1 MTISNQYQYP
11 WEIPL
16 PLTKRISRKLRKLTG
31 RNAFFKISTNTIE
44 IPPDMAS
51 TFFDNGEYYERNVT
65 YWLEKILLGTKNR
78 VFYDIGANYGYYCL
92 KLIENSSYIYAF
104 EPVSR
109 TYDMLLKNI
118 RRNNLTNITA
128 YKLGL
133 SDQRSS
139 RKIYLYST
147 SGKNTLFLRSTW
159 DLLIDPLIGQ
169 EVIDLVTLDD
179 LIQDDKLNP
188 PDLIKIDIE
197 GGELYALRGARQT
210 IKEFQP
216 VLVIEYLE
224 VLFNGAGYSR
234 CDLLKELMDSNY
246 TIYGIP
252 RDIDDLNVYPMAEF
266 DTIEIENIL
275 VMPKRMEHLIGD
287 AAH

>member
-1 MTISNQYQYP
+1 MIISKQYQYP

-16 PLTKRISRKLRKLTG
+16 PLTKRISRKLRKLAG
-31 RNAFFKISTNTIE
+31 RNARFIIGTNTIE
-44 IPPDMAS
+44 IPPDMAV

-65 YWLEKILLGTKNR
+65 HWLEKILLGTKNR

-92 KLIENSSYIYAF
+92 RLAGTSSYIYAF

-109 TYDMLLKNI
+109 THDTLLKNI

-133 SDQRSS
+133 SDKKSS
-139 RKIYLYST
+139 TEIYLYNT

-159 DLLIDPLIGQ
+159 DLFVDPLIGQ

-179 LIQDDKLNP
+179 LIQDGKLNP

-210 IKEFQP
+210 IKELQP

-234 CDLLKELMDSNY
+234 CDLLRELMEDNY

-252 RDIDDLNVYPMAEF
+252 RDIEDLNVYPMAEF
-266 DTIEIENIL
+266 DNNEIENIIA
-275 VMPKRMEHLIGD
+275 VPKGMEHLIGD